1 MKNNELDMFE
11 KLAIEARSES
21 ILPVSV
27 ADQVLDTLHARQN
40 YSIPTQRVDL
50 FFGVGSF
57 VAACAALIVFYLG
70 AGEDTLFAFV
80 QLFVTVLP

>member
-27 ADQVLDTLHARQN
+27 AHQVLDTLHARQN
-40 YSIPTQRVDL
+40 YRIPTQRVDL
-50 FFGVGSF
+50 F
-57 VAACAALIVFYLG
+57 L
-70 AGEDTLFAFV
+70 
-80 QLFVTVLP
+80 VLAHS

>member
-27 ADQVLDTLHARQN
+27 AHQVLDTLHARQN
-40 YSIPTQRVDL
+40 YNIPTQRVDL

>member
-27 ADQVLDTLHARQN
+27 AHQVLDTLHARQN
-40 YSIPTQRVDL
+40 YHIPTQRVDL

-57 VAACAALIVFYLG
+57 VAACAALATFYLG

>member
-27 ADQVLDTLHARQN
+27 ADRVLDTLHARQN
-40 YSIPTQRVDL
+40 YRIPTQKVDL
-50 FFGVGSF
+50 FFWCWFIRS
-57 VAACAALIVFYLG
+57 CLCCLG
-70 AGEDTLFAFV
+70 YILFGCW
-80 QLFVTVLP
+80 

>member
-27 ADQVLDTLHARQN
+27 AHQVLDTLHARQN
-40 YSIPTQRVDL
+40 YHIPTQRVDL

>member
-1 MKNNELDMFE
+1 MKNDELDMFE

-27 ADQVLDTLHARQN
+27 AHQVLDTLHARQN

>member
-27 ADQVLDTLHARQN
+27 AHQVLDTLHARQN
-40 YSIPTQRVDL
+40 YSIPTQRIDL

>member
-27 ADQVLDTLHARQN
+27 AQQVLDTLHARQN

>member
-27 ADQVLDTLHARQN
+27 AHQVIDTLHARQN
-40 YSIPTQRVDL
+40 YSIPTQKVDL

-57 VAACAALIVFYLG
+57 LAACAAIAVFYLS
-70 AGEDTLFAFV
+70 AGEDALFAFV
-80 QLFVTVLP
+80 QLYSYYIV